1 MYLQLASKSFLHG
14 LVCKK
19 GNMTSHVIEGGA
31 VSDDRASFT
40 SLIKKSLPALPLM
53 LVIGFFFLLPIARLV
68 YVSFMSN
75 EHTFTLS
82 NFATAFKN
90 PYRTGF
96 LNSIKIGLLSA
107 AIAAIPGAIA
117 AYFIETRGSSKLR
130 RTIAVMSGVLANTGG
145 IPLAFMFYAALGTQG
160 KLTQFIKYLGWDIY
174 AGKFSLGSFV
184 GLLIVYLYFQLPLM
198 IIVFSPAIVSLR
210 TEWSEAARNL
220 GANQFNYW
228 LRIGFPLLFPS
239 FIASFLLLFA
249 SGFSAYATAN
259 ALTVGNLPL
268 IPLQIG
274 GLLDGNVSASQ
285 LNLGKALGVVMIV
298 ISALAV
304 IPYLAIQRRSARWQK
319 R

>member
-1 MYLQLASKSFLHG
+1 
-14 LVCKK
+14 
-19 GNMTSHVIEGGA
+19 MTSQVIEGGA
-31 VSDDRASFT
+31 VSRSRASFT
-40 SLIKKSLPALPLM
+40 SLIKKAFPALPLM
-53 LVIGFFFLLPIARLV
+53 LIVGYFFLFPIARLV

-75 EHTFTLS
+75 EHTFTIS
-82 NFATAFKN
+82 NFETAFKD

-96 LNSIKIGLLSA
+96 LNSVKIGVLSA
-107 AIAAIPGAIA
+107 AIAAFPGALA

-145 IPLAFMFYAALGTQG
+145 VPLAFMFYAALGSQG

-174 AGKFSLGSFV
+174 AGRFSLGSFI

-198 IIVFSPAIVSLR
+198 VIVFSPAIVSLR
-210 TEWSEAARNL
+210 REWAEAARNL
-220 GANQFNYW
+220 GADQFNYW
-228 LRIGFPLLFPS
+228 IRIGIPLLFPS

-268 IPLQIG
+268 TPLQIG
-274 GLLDGNVSASQ
+274 GLLDGNVSATQ

-304 IPYLAIQRRSARWQK
+304 IPYLVIQRRSARWQK